1 MGALPGPGTDGTPG
15 GLTAIL
21 ASYKALHKTLLL
33 MTDGFIRASAIM
45 IWLAFA
51 LPAALPAAEKKIVIG
66 GAQSLT
72 SSADR
77 FSAQFRNRHPG
88 VEIEVRRSNSNY
100 AVQATRNG
108 EIQVGL
114 VTRNLSAAEKSEFH
128 TRLVGR
134 DAIIF
139 LTYPGNP
146 VTDLSLDQLRDI
158 YLGKITNW
166 RPVGGADD
174 GIVPLTREAGSAL
187 STMFMERLFGKGF
200 NGQQQKAFI
209 LRANKDKVLR
219 TIKRIRGSLGYG
231 IVRLEEAEAEGV
243 KVMAINKIL
252 PTGPNLQRDPYPFT
266 RPHLLITKTQPDGI
280 LQEWLAGF
288 AQFTRQTAG
297 SRDP

>member
-1 MGALPGPGTDGTPG
+1 
-15 GLTAIL
+15 
-21 ASYKALHKTLLL
+21 
-33 MTDGFIRASAIM
+33 M

-51 LPAALPAAEKKIVIG
+51 LPVALYAAERKIIIG

-72 SSADR
+72 SSADK
-77 FSAQFRNRHPG
+77 FSAQFRSRHPA

-100 AVQATRNG
+100 AVHATRNG
-108 EIQVGL
+108 EIQIGL
-114 VTRNLSAAEKSEFH
+114 VTRNLSAAEKSEFY
-128 TRLVGR
+128 TKAIGQ

-139 LTYPGNP
+139 LSHSWNS

-166 RPVGGADD
+166 RAVGGADN
-174 GIVPLTREAGSAL
+174 GIVPLTRETGSAL
-187 STMFMERLFGKGF
+187 STMFVERLFGKGF
-200 NGQQQKAFI
+200 NGQQKAFI

-231 IVRLEEAEAEGV
+231 IVRLEEAEAQGV
-243 KVMAINKIL
+243 KVLAINKIL

-266 RPHLLITKTQPDGI
+266 RPHLLITKPQPDGI
-280 LQEWLAGF
+280 VHEWLSGF
-288 AQFTRQTAG
+288 AQFTRQIAG